1 MNGSKMMFYRASTCL
16 CILIYST
23 SPSFSEEKNNSDS
36 LPSMEFLEFLGEWE
50 TDEGEWVD
58 PEYLD
63 NEAIGKLIEVMKE
76 TNNEQ

>member
-1 MNGSKMMFYRASTCL
+1 
-16 CILIYST
+16 
-23 SPSFSEEKNNSDS
+23 
-36 LPSMEFLEFLGEWE
+36 MEFLEFLGEWE